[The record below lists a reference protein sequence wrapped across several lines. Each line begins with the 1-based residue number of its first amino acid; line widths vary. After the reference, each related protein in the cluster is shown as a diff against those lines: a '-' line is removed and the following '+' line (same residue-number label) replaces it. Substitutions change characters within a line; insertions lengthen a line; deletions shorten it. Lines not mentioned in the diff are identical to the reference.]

1 MKIMSSGPISSWQI
15 GGETVETATGFIFL
29 GSKIAANG
37 DFSHEIKTLAPWEK
51 SCYHPIQHIKKR
63 RHCFA
68 NKGLSSQSYGF
79 SSSQEWMW
87 ELDHKESWAPK
98 NWCLWTVGFE
108 KTVERPLDCREI
120 KPVSSK
126 GNQSWIFFGRTDA
139 EAEAPVLWQPD
150 RTTDSLEKT
159 LMLGKIEGRRKRAQ
173 QRMRW
178 LDGITDLLDMSLS
191 NL

>member
-1 MKIMSSGPISSWQI
+1 MSSGPISSWQI

-51 SCYHPIQHIKKR
+51 SCYHPRQHIKKQ

-139 EAEAPVLWQPD
+139 EAEAPVLWPPD